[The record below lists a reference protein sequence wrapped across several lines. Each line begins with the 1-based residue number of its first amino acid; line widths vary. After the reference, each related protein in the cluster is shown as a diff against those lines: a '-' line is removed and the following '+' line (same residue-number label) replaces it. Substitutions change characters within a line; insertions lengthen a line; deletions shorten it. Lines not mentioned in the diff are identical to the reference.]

1 MLISVSVEVSKARL
15 QKQLTSA
22 LFNAA
27 IHYSF
32 APSVYF
38 RGIVP
43 PHENTETRLW
53 MVCWVVWLPVEHL
66 EALFILFMPKLTL
79 LTFCLIR

>member
-1 MLISVSVEVSKARL
+1 MLISVSAGLSK

-22 LFNAA
+22 LFNVA

-53 MVCWVVWLPVEHL
+53 TVVWVVLAAGG
-66 EALFILFMPKLTL
+66 ALGGLFFLFMPKLTL